1 MVTPS
6 SIFSQYK
13 QKQPASKLRWL
24 FLWYFILRY
33 FVDFG
38 VFSL

>member
-6 SIFSQYK
+6 SIFSST
-13 QKQPASKLRWL
+13 SKNSQSLNDAGC
-24 FLWYFILRY
+24 FYGIFILRY